1 MDASSNLVKL
11 KLDMVYR
18 DLSMETASA
27 RFTESTRPEPLATD
41 AAPVAVPA
49 APKQRKKRMI
59 KVAVPS
65 PAAAAPAVPKKK
77 AVKVATS

>member
-27 RFTESTRPEPLATD
+27 RFTEIIRPAQ
-41 AAPVAVPA
+41 PVIEKRK
-49 APKQRKKRMI
+49 PKKKVV
-59 KVAVPS
+59 KVAVP
-65 PAAAAPAVPKKK
+65 PK
-77 AVKVATS
+77 